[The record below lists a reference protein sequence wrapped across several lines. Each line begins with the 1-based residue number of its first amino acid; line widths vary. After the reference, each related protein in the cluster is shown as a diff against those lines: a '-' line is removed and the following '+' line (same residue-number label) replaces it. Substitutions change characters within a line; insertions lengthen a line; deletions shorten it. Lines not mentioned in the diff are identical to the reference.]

1 MMRDLA
7 ATRDGLDIRLAEL
20 EAQIER
26 IEREQRTPLD
36 DDMDE
41 QAIERETRDAL
52 DAEQRG
58 AVAELK
64 AVRDALARLDAGRYG
79 ICTRCGIPI
88 DAARLEALPAAA
100 HCIECERELGG

>member
-7 ATRDGLDIRLAEL
+7 ATRADLCIRRAAL

-41 QAIERETRDAL
+41 QAIERETREPL
-52 DAEQRG
+52 DAQLRG
-58 AVAELK
+58 AAAELK
-64 AVRDALARLDAGRYG
+64 AVRDAIARLDAGHYG
-79 ICTRCGIPI
+79 ICTGCGVPI

-100 HCIECERELGG
+100 HCIECERGLGG